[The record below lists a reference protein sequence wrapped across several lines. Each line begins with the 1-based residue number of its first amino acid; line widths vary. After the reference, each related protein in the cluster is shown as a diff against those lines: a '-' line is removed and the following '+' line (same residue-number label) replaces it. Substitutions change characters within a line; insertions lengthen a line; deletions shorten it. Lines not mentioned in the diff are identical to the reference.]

1 MASCERIAP
10 LLQAYVDG
18 ELASWERLTVE
29 HHVRDCVL
37 CAEELREVTSCSA
50 SLFESLAAC
59 RLSPGFRDRVMK
71 HLPKRIPAV
80 LGINRADGSHVAAP
94 LDRLSRWSLA
104 GAVVVLLLALG
115 IIVYNYPA
123 RIVPPVQIGMV
134 TGAEDSVEIEHAY
147 EGNVREAVVRDL
159 VFKGDRFETNN
170 DAKLIL
176 SLEGPTEIKPNGNT
190 ELLVDNERFIR
201 LVRGEIWGHVGG
213 QSRVFKVQTP
223 HGDVTVTGTE
233 FNVKIEP
240 KETSVAVVTGKVLL
254 ATEKG
259 FTEVSAGQTCT
270 AEPHLAP
277 RDVREVAVAD
287 IGKWART
294 LVPQTVDSRYSMA
307 DEHEGQVGVLYR
319 FRPSERRRVVNVLIR
334 RDAYGTE
341 PLALPAG
348 TFTVKLYNDRMEE
361 LASRTLP
368 LLEFTGTNA
377 NGRILVDFSRDNFIV
392 DRRPFYVLLA
402 PNVDVLKSLP
412 VRTDVDVIK
421 YTGEEVTYY

>member
-59 RLSPGFRDRVMK
+59 RLSPGFRDRVIK

-80 LGINRADGSHVAAP
+80 LGINRAEVRHASAP
-94 LDRLSRWSLA
+94 IDRLSRWTLA
-104 GAVVVLLLALG
+104 GAVVVLLIALV
-115 IIVYNYPA
+115 IIVYNYPP
-123 RIVPPVQIGMV
+123 PPVQIGMV
-134 TGAEDSVEIEHAY
+134 TGAENSVEMQHAY
-147 EGNVREAVVRDL
+147 GGNVREAVVRDRI
-159 VFKGDRFETNN
+159 FIGDRIETK
-170 DAKLIL
+170 DDGRLIL
-176 SLEGPTEIKPNGNT
+176 SLDGPTEIKVNENT

-201 LVRGEIWGHVGG
+201 LVQGEIWGHVAG
-213 QSRVFKVQTP
+213 QNRAFKVQTP

-240 KETSVAVVTGKVLL
+240 KETRVAVATGKVLL

-277 RDVREVAVAD
+277 RDVREVPVAD

-348 TFTVKLYNDRMEE
+348 TFTIKLYNDRMEE

-368 LLEFTGTNA
+368 LSEFTGTNA
-377 NGRILVDFSRDNFIV
+377 NGRILLDFSRDNFIV